1 MIHEEGDIVDE
12 ELCEHKWLP
21 FIHWT
26 KAFQGPHREFYCSK
40 CNEHKVVAIVPPPDY
55 DTRMFK

>member
-1 MIHEEGDIVDE
+1 MIYEEGDIVDE

-21 FIHWT
+21 FIHFT
-26 KAFQGPHREFYCSK
+26 VAFQGPHREFYCPK
-40 CNEHKVVAIVPPPDY
+40 CGEHKTTPVIPPKSL